1 MKKLLMS
8 KYSWLVVLLALIAV
22 NFFAAAFK
30 FRLDLTNEKRFS
42 ISKPTRSLLKNIDTT
57 ITIDVFLKGEFP
69 AVFRKLQNS
78 TNDLLADMKA
88 YAGNKLQINFIKPED
103 FINEETRNN
112 LATQFVNGMRGAG
125 INVDSIMQARPG
137 FMNEVAGQIVND
149 SIKSLGIQP
158 YNLQV
163 QQKENTEQTQR
174 SVLPAA
180 LVKYGTKV
188 IAIDLLSGKTEYTRS
203 TLTGRLELD
212 EAKSIS
218 NSEAL
223 LEFKFADAIAKI
235 QRKQKPVV
243 AYSIGNGQPMGP
255 ETYDLVN
262 VIDKD
267 YEFTI
272 FDINKNPI
280 IPKEISA
287 VLIVKPSLPFS
298 DSAKMKIDQY
308 IMQGGKIMWMLDML
322 RAEKDSLAVVAQTL
336 AYDRGLNLDDLLFK
350 YGVRINRDLLQDQQC
365 DLSKL
370 VVGNAGGQPQLA
382 DVPFNYYPLLNATT
396 QHPVTN
402 KLEPVLGQFVNTID
416 TVKADGISK
425 QVILTSSENAKT
437 ISTPAIISLQE
448 LKTIENSQLYNKKN
462 LIAGVL
468 LEGKFTSMY
477 ANRASTEMRDYFTKQ
492 YGSFETISKEN
503 TQQIVIGDGD
513 IILNGYTQKEPFEM
527 GFSRVQEKAFGN
539 KNLLQNT
546 LEYFT
551 GNSDIVSLRNKEV
564 TLRLL
569 NTNKLQ
575 SQRLIWQLINIAAP
589 VILVI
594 LGGFF
599 FAWWRKRKYAHAS

>member
-1 MKKLLMS
+1 MKKILGS
-8 KYSWLVVLLALIAV
+8 KYSWLVIVTALVAV
-22 NFFAAAFK
+22 NFLASAFK
-30 FRLDLTNEKRFS
+30 FRLDLTSEKRFS
-42 ISKPTRSLLKNIDTT
+42 VSAPTRSLLKNIDST

-78 TNDLLADMKA
+78 TGDLLNEMKS

-125 INVDSIMQARPG
+125 INVDSILQARPG

-180 LVKYGTKV
+180 LVKYGGKL
-188 IAIDLLSGKTEYTRS
+188 IAIDLLSGKTEYSRS

-212 EAKSIS
+212 EVKSIS
-218 NSEAL
+218 NAEAL
-223 LEFKFADAIAKI
+223 LEFKFADAISKI

-243 AYSIGNGQPMGP
+243 AYSVGNGQPMGP

-262 VIDKD
+262 TIEKD
-267 YEFTI
+267 YQFTI
-272 FDINKNPI
+272 FDINKNPS
-280 IPKEISA
+280 IPKQLA
-287 VLIVKPSLPFS
+287 TLLIVKPSQPFS

-308 IMQGGKIMWMLDML
+308 IMQGGQIIWMIDML
-322 RAEKDSLAVVAQTL
+322 LAEKDSLAMVAKTL
-336 AYDRGLNLDDLLFK
+336 AYDRGLNIDDLLFK

-365 DLSKL
+365 DLNKL

-382 DVPFNYYPLLNATT
+382 DVPFNYYPLLSASS
-396 QHPVTN
+396 QHPITN

-416 TVKADGISK
+416 TVKAEGVSK
-425 QVILTSSENAKT
+425 QIILTSSENAKT
-437 ISTPAIISLQE
+437 VSTPAIISLEE
-448 LKTIENSQLYNKKN
+448 LKTIENIQLYNKKN
-462 LIAGVL
+462 LPAGVL
-468 LEGKFTSMY
+468 LEGRFTSMY
-477 ANRASTEMRDYFTKQ
+477 ANRASNEMRDYFTQQ
-492 YGSFETISKEN
+492 YGSFETVNKEN
-503 TQQIVIGDGD
+503 TRQIVIGDGD

-527 GFSRVQEKAFGN
+527 GFSRVQERTFGN
-539 KNLLQNT
+539 KNFLQNA
-546 LEYFT
+546 LEYLN
-551 GNSDIVSLRNKEV
+551 GNGDIVKLRNKEV
-564 TLRLL
+564 TLRVL
-569 NTNKLQ
+569 NPEKLET
-575 SQRLIWQLINIAAP
+575 QRMLWQMINIAAP

-599 FAWWRKRKYAHAS
+599 FTWWRKRKYAQTK

>member
-1 MKKLLMS
+1 MKKIFGS
-8 KYSWLVVLLALIAV
+8 KYSWLLVLVVLAVV
-22 NFFAAAFK
+22 NFLASAFK
-30 FRLDLTNEKRFS
+30 FRLDLTNEQRFS
-42 ISKPTRSLLKNIDTT
+42 ISAPTRSLLKNIDST

-69 AVFRKLQNS
+69 AVFKKLQTS
-78 TNDLLADMKA
+78 TGDLLKEMKS

-112 LATQFVNGMRGAG
+112 LAAQLINGMRDAG
-125 INVDSIMQARPG
+125 INVDSILQARPG

-163 QQKENTEQTQR
+163 QQKENTEQIQR

-180 LVKYGTKV
+180 LVKYGDKV
-188 IAIDLLSGKTEYTRS
+188 IAVDLLSGKTEYSRS

-218 NSEAL
+218 NAEAL
-223 LEFKFADAIAKI
+223 LEFKFADAISKI

-262 VIDKD
+262 TIEKD
-267 YEFTI
+267 YQFTI
-272 FDINKNPI
+272 FDINKNTV
-280 IPKEISA
+280 IPRQLA
-287 VLIVKPSLPFS
+287 TLLIVKPSQPFS

-308 IMQGGKIMWMLDML
+308 IMQGGQVIWMIDML
-322 RAEKDSLAVVAQTL
+322 LAEKDSLAIVAKTL
-336 AYDRGLNLDDLLFK
+336 AYDRGLNIDDLLFK

-365 DLSKL
+365 DLNKL

-382 DVPFNYYPLLNATT
+382 DVPFNYYPLLSATS

-425 QVILTSSENAKT
+425 QILLTSSQNAKT
-437 ISTPAIISLQE
+437 VSTPAIISLEE
-448 LKTIENSQLYNKKN
+448 LKTIENIQLYNKKN
-462 LIAGVL
+462 LPAAVL

-492 YGSFETISKEN
+492 YGSFETISKEA
-503 TQQIVIGDGD
+503 TRQIVIGDGD
-513 IILNGYTQKEPFEM
+513 VILNGYTQKEPFDM
-527 GFSRVQEKAFGN
+527 GFSRVQERTFGN
-539 KNLLQNT
+539 KAFLQNS
-546 LEYFT
+546 LEYFN
-551 GNSDIVSLRNKEV
+551 GNSDIVKLRNKEV
-564 TLRLL
+564 TLRIL
-569 NTNKLQ
+569 NPEKLEH
-575 SQRLIWQLINIAAP
+575 QRLLWQLINIVAP

-594 LGGFF
+594 LGGFLF
-599 FAWWRKRKYAHAS
+599 TWWRKKKYAQTK